1 MYKSPGCHIHMTSP
15 IPFPSFSCLVAVR
28 MCLWTEWF
36 YVGDLVA
43 DTVSSAFVLDVEAFC
58 HRIAGHLAFQVWHFR
73 LGPLGSK
80 HGVYIYMYYILYID
94 CIICIYILHII
105 YITYYIYIV
114 TYYIHITYYQRKLR
128 GRNFRVTDF

>member
-1 MYKSPGCHIHMTSP
+1 MNIHIQIHIHMHMHIHMHIHKDIHVYIYICTKKSPGCHIHMTSP

-58 HRIAGHLAFQVWHFR
+58 DRIAGHLAFQIWHFR

-80 HGVYIYMYYILYID
+80 HGVH
-94 CIICIYILHII
+94 IYICM
-105 YITYYIYIV
+105 YITYYI
-114 TYYIHITYYQRKLR
+114 
-128 GRNFRVTDF
+128 

>member
-1 MYKSPGCHIHMTSP
+1 MTSP

-58 HRIAGHLAFQVWHFR
+58 DRIAGHLAFQIWHFR

-80 HGVYIYMYYILYID
+80 HGVCIYICILH
-94 CIICIYILHII
+94 IIYRLHNIYILHII
-105 YITYYIYIV
+105 YIT
-114 TYYIHITYYQRKLR
+114 
-128 GRNFRVTDF
+128 F